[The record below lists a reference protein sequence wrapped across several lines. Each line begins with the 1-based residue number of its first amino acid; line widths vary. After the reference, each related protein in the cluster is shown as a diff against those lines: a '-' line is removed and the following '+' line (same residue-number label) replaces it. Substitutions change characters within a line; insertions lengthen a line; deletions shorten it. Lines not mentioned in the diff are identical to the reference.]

1 MFIVM
6 QDAEKKLLKIN
17 ILLNTGHLVW
27 NKIYFQ
33 IHKINIVIK
42 YGENGDVETNK
53 SINNGNE

>member
-6 QDAEKKLLKIN
+6 QDAEKKLLKIK
-17 ILLNTGHLVW
+17 ILLNNGHLAW

-33 IHKINIVIK
+33 IHKINIVKK

-53 SINNGNE
+53 SINDGNE